1 MMVDFYKKFDIVG
14 YKHILCLIIRLPYMN
29 KGLLMVKY
37 FGYFQDFRQWLR
49 HSLVILLVIA
59 FAGSF
64 GTGYAASPEHK
75 ESQKTDG
82 TPGPVPGPSP
92 DPFPLLTR
100 EPIEGRDYY
109 NQSLAAPVVSGYGYV
124 HAFGQDRL
132 NYFYFKTPQE
142 LMIFIHGAEQL
153 LSTDSLASG
162 KNILHRQQALEIA
175 NRLLVEFDRTE
186 AAGYIPA
193 PAQKISRDLL
203 DYSRKRLLISISG
216 R

>member
-1 MMVDFYKKFDIVG
+1 MRY
-14 YKHILCLIIRLPYMN
+14 
-29 KGLLMVKY
+29 
-37 FGYFQDFRQWLR
+37 
-49 HSLVILLVIA
+49 SLAILLAIA

-82 TPGPVPGPSP
+82 PPGPGPGPGPGPSP
-92 DPFPLLTR
+92 DPILLPTKQ
-100 EPIEGRDYY
+100 PIEGRDRY
-109 NQSLAAPVVSGYGYV
+109 NQSLAAPLVSGYGYV

-142 LMIFIHGAEQL
+142 LMVFIHGAEQL

>member
-1 MMVDFYKKFDIVG
+1 MI
-14 YKHILCLIIRLPYMN
+14 
-29 KGLLMVKY
+29 KY
-37 FGYFQDFRQWLR
+37 FGCFQGFLLR
-49 HSLVILLVIA
+49 LRYSLAILLAIA

-82 TPGPVPGPSP
+82 PPGPGPGPGPGPSP
-92 DPFPLLTR
+92 DPILLPTKQ
-100 EPIEGRDYY
+100 PIEGRDRY
-109 NQSLAAPVVSGYGYV
+109 NQSLAAPLVSGYGYV

-142 LMIFIHGAEQL
+142 LMVFIHGAEQL